1 MLAAFRSGRFLAV
14 IVFAQ
19 QASDGEPSAVQVLRV
34 NVEVADPLQRMSVSD
49 FEVHPPKLHPLGIL
63 RDGLCCAVPE
73 TASLLCLRPLP
84 RKVQLLEVHVG
95 TLSTQPL
102 RLCLHMEQR
111 VLEACLPWDVYQG
124 VPAWHHQVEPL
135 TIDVLQVRIPN
146 RRDRTPPSPSR
157 RSRGNRR
164 TGSRRAGSRRGSRS
178 GSRLHGQVEGWV
190 AGVRRKIG
198 VVLQG
203 CNDGDGNPAWIAVRV
218 QPPVLG
224 VALPSL
230 RGQTRSSKRGPLGGR
245 VSCQDRQ
252 YAMMA
257 RVDSTN
263 INISASPLGRPLDP
277 TRACCVLW
285 P

>member
-1 MLAAFRSGRFLAV
+1 MDNLQLHLPELLPLHRSV
-14 IVFAQ
+14 
-19 QASDGEPSAVQVLRV
+19 DHVLRS
-34 NVEVADPLQRMSVSD
+34 EA
-49 FEVHPPKLHPLGIL
+49 
-63 RDGLCCAVPE
+63 E
-73 TASLLCLRPLP
+73 TPVLLRPLHP
-84 RKVQLLEVHVG
+84 RPRDVQFLEIHVCASC
-95 TLSTQPL
+95 THV
-102 RLCLHMEQR
+102 LCIGLYLKQR
-111 VLEACLPWDVYQG
+111 VLGERPTRNIDQNVLTRP
-124 VPAWHHQVEPL
+124 HQVEPL